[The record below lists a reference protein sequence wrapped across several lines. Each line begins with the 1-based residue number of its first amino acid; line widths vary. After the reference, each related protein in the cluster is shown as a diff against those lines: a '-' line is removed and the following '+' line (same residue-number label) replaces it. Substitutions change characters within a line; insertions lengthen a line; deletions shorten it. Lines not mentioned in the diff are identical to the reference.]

1 MLKSI
6 VMACSEYKEN
16 KKTRQVTTQTT
27 LFLIWLT
34 SLSMIEKRSKRRLKK
49 EIFIIVKNI
58 ALTKNWFFVSNF
70 WEFTECL
77 RQVNQAHFL
86 CRNCFCTFVLRCY
99 ILKLIK
105 NPFMQIKKKQLII
118 TNFTLVM
125 RKIAEKGRIM
135 SGAILIL
142 TYL

>member
-1 MLKSI
+1 MSTQ
-6 VMACSEYKEN
+6 
-16 KKTRQVTTQTT
+16 KTRQVTTQNT

-34 SLSMIEKRSKRRLKK
+34 SLLMIEKRSKRRLKK

-58 ALTKNWFFVSNF
+58 APTKNCFFVSNF

-77 RQVNQAHFL
+77 RQVNQAHFV
-86 CRNCFCTFVLRCY
+86 CRNCFCTFALRWY

-105 NPFMQIKKKQLII
+105 NPFMQIKKKQLML

-125 RKIAEKGRIM
+125 CKIAEKGRIM

-142 TYL
+142 T